1 MRIYTLALIS
11 LQLDDFHGST
21 PYLENMPFL
30 VAAYIRLGKGCCDS
44 TFCNINMEEDCDVPC
59 CDCHAYPVDEGVLLN
74 GLTHAVNLGLIAEP
88 EKIIYSW
95 DLERRPIFGN
105 LKTLL
110 LNEWFTTICNT
121 EKLIGTTGAQK
132 TVKESFVCSHLKDEG
147 SEHTSD
153 GTVDINKQPARRRST
168 GNWRACYFI
177 LGAEFTEGIC
187 FFGIQKNLVTYLT
200 SVLHESNV
208 DAARNVS
215 TWTGSC
221 FFTPLIGAF
230 LADTCWGRY
239 RAIVVFL
246 SVYTIGMLVMTLSA
260 SLPVLMLSFSSSEIQ
275 RTTVYLGL
283 YLVALGTGG
292 IKPCTSALGADQ
304 FDSADP
310 VERLTKGSFFNWY
323 YFLINMG
330 CLLSTTVL
338 VWVQDNV
345 GWGVGYAIPTVLMGF
360 GLVVFVSG
368 RNVYRYKRLGGSPL
382 KRVSQVVI
390 AAARNY
396 RLKLPD
402 DSSALLYEESGAN
415 FSTKHTSRFRFLDKA
430 AILVPPSSGK
440 AVEMMDPWRTCTVS
454 QVEELKMLLQLF
466 PVWASLLFFFAV
478 TAQMSSTLVEQGMAM
493 DNRIGKFLVPPASL
507 STFDILAV
515 AAFIPVYDLVL
526 VPLVR
531 RATGRDRGLSQL
543 QRLGVGLALSVLA
556 MAYSAS
562 VEMRRL
568 AAVRAGRSLNIM
580 WQTPSYVVL
589 GVAEVF
595 TSVGIMEFFYDESP
609 ESMKSMGAAL
619 AQLAISAGN
628 YLNSAV
634 LGVVASATGRGG
646 APGWIPD
653 DLDVGHLDYFFWMMA
668 GLSALNLLLFIY
680 FSLRYKA

>member
-1 MRIYTLALIS
+1 MEAAAAADEEKPLI
-11 LQLDDFHGST
+11 H
-21 PYLENMPFL
+21 
-30 VAAYIRLGKGCCDS
+30 
-44 TFCNINMEEDCDVPC
+44 
-59 CDCHAYPVDEGVLLN
+59 
-74 GLTHAVNLGLIAEP
+74 
-88 EKIIYSW
+88 
-95 DLERRPIFGN
+95 
-105 LKTLL
+105 
-110 LNEWFTTICNT
+110 
-121 EKLIGTTGAQK
+121 
-132 TVKESFVCSHLKDEG
+132 HLPPQDEG

-153 GTVDINKQPARRRST
+153 GTVDINKQPAIRRTT

-215 TWTGSC
+215 TWIGSC

-230 LADTCWGRY
+230 LADTYWGRY

-246 SVYTIGMLVMTLSA
+246 SVYTVGMLVMTLSA
-260 SLPVLMLSFSSSEIQ
+260 SLPVLMPSNLSTSEIQ
-275 RTTVYLGL
+275 RAMVYLGL

-304 FDSADP
+304 FDTADP
-310 VERLTKGSFFNWY
+310 VERVTKGSFFNWY
-323 YFLINMG
+323 YFLVNVG
-330 CLLSTTVL
+330 SLLSTTVL

-345 GWGVGYAIPTVLMGF
+345 GWGLGYAIPMVLMGF

-368 RNVYRYKRLGGSPL
+368 RKVYRYKKLGGSPL
-382 KRVSQVVI
+382 KRLSQVVVS
-390 AAARNY
+390 AARNY

-402 DSSALLYEESGAN
+402 DDSALLHEETEAN
-415 FSTKHTSRFRFLDKA
+415 SSTERTSQFRFLDKA
-430 AILVPPSSGK
+430 AIVVAPSSGK
-440 AVEMMDPWRTCTVS
+440 AVETMDPWRTCTVS
-454 QVEELKMLLQLF
+454 QVEELKMLLRMC

-478 TAQMSSTLVEQGMAM
+478 TAQMSSTLIEQGMAM
-493 DNRIGKFLVPPASL
+493 DNRVGRFTVPPASL

-515 AAFIPVYDLVL
+515 AAFIPVYDLML

-543 QRLGVGLALSVLA
+543 QRLGVGLALSVLG

-562 VEMRRL
+562 VETRRL
-568 AAVRAGRSLNIM
+568 AAAGAGRSVNIM

-653 DLDVGHLDYFFWMMA
+653 DLNEGHLDYFFWMMA
-668 GLSALNLLLFIY
+668 GLSVLNLLMFIY
-680 FSLRYKA
+680 FSLRYKG

>member
-1 MRIYTLALIS
+1 
-11 LQLDDFHGST
+11 
-21 PYLENMPFL
+21 
-30 VAAYIRLGKGCCDS
+30 
-44 TFCNINMEEDCDVPC
+44 
-59 CDCHAYPVDEGVLLN
+59 
-74 GLTHAVNLGLIAEP
+74 
-88 EKIIYSW
+88 
-95 DLERRPIFGN
+95 
-105 LKTLL
+105 
-110 LNEWFTTICNT
+110 
-121 EKLIGTTGAQK
+121 
-132 TVKESFVCSHLKDEG
+132 
-147 SEHTSD
+147 
-153 GTVDINKQPARRRST
+153 
-168 GNWRACYFI
+168 
-177 LGAEFTEGIC
+177 
-187 FFGIQKNLVTYLT
+187 
-200 SVLHESNV
+200 
-208 DAARNVS
+208 
-215 TWTGSC
+215 
-221 FFTPLIGAF
+221 
-230 LADTCWGRY
+230 
-239 RAIVVFL
+239 
-246 SVYTIGMLVMTLSA
+246 MLVMTLSA
-260 SLPVLMLSFSSSEIQ
+260 SLPVLMPSFSTIEIQ
-275 RTTVYLGL
+275 RAAVYLGL

-310 VERLTKGSFFNWY
+310 VERVTKGSFFNWY
-323 YFLINMG
+323 YFLVNVG
-330 CLLSTTVL
+330 SLLSTTVL

-345 GWGVGYAIPTVLMGF
+345 GWGVGYAIPMVFMGF

-368 RNVYRYKRLGGSPL
+368 RKVYRYKKLGGSPL
-382 KRVSQVVI
+382 KRLSQVVV

-402 DSSALLYEESGAN
+402 DDSALLLHEDER
-415 FSTKHTSRFRFLDKA
+415 TSQFRFLDKA
-430 AILVPPSSGK
+430 AIVVPPSSGK
-440 AVEMMDPWRTCTVS
+440 AVETMDPWRTCTVS
-454 QVEELKMLLQLF
+454 QVEELKMLLRVF

-478 TAQMSSTLVEQGMAM
+478 TAQMSSTLIEQGMAM
-493 DNRIGKFLVPPASL
+493 DQHVGRFTVPPASL

-543 QRLGVGLALSVLA
+543 QRLGVGLALSVLG

-568 AAVRAGRSLNIM
+568 AAARAGQRVNIM

-653 DLDVGHLDYFFWMMA
+653 DLNEGHLDYFFWMMA
-668 GLSALNLLLFIY
+668 GLSVLNLLMFIY
-680 FSLRYKA
+680 FSLRYKG